1 MQSLIA
7 VHDNL
12 QDFPVFEFS
21 ILLEQ
26 GKRRR
31 WRFRTTGHQGFIM
44 LRLQKAQRYT
54 YNVQACK
61 ELYRLALDISFSLLY
76 F

>member
-12 QDFPVFEFS
+12 QHFPAFEFS
-21 ILLEQ
+21 ILLQQ

-31 WRFRTTGHQGFIM
+31 WRFRTRGHQGFIV
-44 LRLQKAQRYT
+44 LQLQKKQRYT
-54 YNVQACK
+54 YYEQAFK
-61 ELYRLALDISFSLLY
+61 ELYRLALDIIFWLLY